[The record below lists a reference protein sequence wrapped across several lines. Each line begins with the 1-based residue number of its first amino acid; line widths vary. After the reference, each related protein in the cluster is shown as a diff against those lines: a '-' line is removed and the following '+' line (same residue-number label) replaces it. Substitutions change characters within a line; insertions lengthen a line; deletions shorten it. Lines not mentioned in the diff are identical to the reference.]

1 MTAPGQG
8 QVWRGL
14 FSDPSIQEDDA
25 GGELPHSSEA
35 PILLVD
41 YDPAWPAAFEKEREA
56 LAEVLREWLTGTIEH
71 IGSTAVPGL
80 RAKPVLDIMAG
91 VGSLAASR
99 PAIQAVASLDY
110 VHFPY
115 RAEVMHWFCK
125 PSPAH
130 RTHHLH
136 LVPFGSPLWNERL
149 RFRDALRSDPA
160 LAAAYAGLKR
170 RLADRH
176 RNDREAYT
184 EAKSAFIARAL
195 ART

>member
-1 MTAPGQG
+1 MSPAP
-8 QVWRGL
+8 
-14 FSDPSIQEDDA
+14 
-25 GGELPHSSEA
+25 EA
-35 PILLVD
+35 PVLLVD
-41 YDPAWPAAFEKEREA
+41 YDPAWPAAFERERGA
-56 LAEVLREWLTGTIEH
+56 LAEVLDQWLSGSIEH
-71 IGSTAVPGL
+71 IGSTAVAGL

-91 VGSLAASR
+91 VESLEASL
-99 PAIQAVASLDY
+99 PAIQAVSRLHY

-149 RFRDALRSDPA
+149 QFRDALRSDPA
-160 LAAAYAGLKR
+160 LAAEYARLKTL
-170 RLADRH
+170 LADRY

-184 EAKSAFIARAL
+184 EAKSAFVARVLRRA
-195 ART
+195 

>member
-1 MTAPGQG
+1 MSRSP
-8 QVWRGL
+8 
-14 FSDPSIQEDDA
+14 
-25 GGELPHSSEA
+25 EA
-35 PILLVD
+35 PIVLVD
-41 YDPAWPAAFEKEREA
+41 YDPAWPEAFESEREP
-56 LAEVLREWLTGTIEH
+56 LAKVLAEWLTGSIEH

-91 VGSLAASR
+91 VESLTASR
-99 PAIQAVASLDY
+99 PAIEAVSRLDY

-115 RAEVMHWFCK
+115 RADVMHWFCK

-149 RFRDALRSDPA
+149 QFRDVLRSDPA
-160 LAAAYAGLKR
+160 LAAEYAGLKAI
-170 RLADRH
+170 LAYRH

-195 ART
+195 ARA

>member
-1 MTAPGQG
+1 MP
-8 QVWRGL
+8 
-14 FSDPSIQEDDA
+14 E
-25 GGELPHSSEA
+25 GELPHESEA

-41 YDPAWPAAFEKEREA
+41 YDPAWPAAFEKERER

-91 VGSLAASR
+91 LGSLTASR
-99 PAIQAVASLDY
+99 PAIQAVSSLGY

-125 PSPAH
+125 PSPAD

-149 RFRDALRSDPA
+149 QFRDALRSDPA
-160 LAAAYAGLKR
+160 LAAAYAGLKG

-195 ART
+195 ARN

>member
-1 MTAPGQG
+1 MSRAP
-8 QVWRGL
+8 
-14 FSDPSIQEDDA
+14 
-25 GGELPHSSEA
+25 EA
-35 PILLVD
+35 PVLLVD
-41 YDPAWPAAFEKEREA
+41 YDPAWPAAFESERGH
-56 LAEVLREWLTGTIEH
+56 LAKVLGEWLTGPIEH

-91 VGSLAASR
+91 VESLTVSL
-99 PAIQAVASLDY
+99 PAIQAVARLDY

-149 RFRDALRSDPA
+149 QFRNALRSDPA
-160 LAAAYAGLKR
+160 LAAEYAGLKTL
-170 RLADRH
+170 LADRH
-176 RNDREAYT
+176 RDDREAYT
-184 EAKSAFIARAL
+184 EAKSAFIARVL
-195 ART
+195 ARA